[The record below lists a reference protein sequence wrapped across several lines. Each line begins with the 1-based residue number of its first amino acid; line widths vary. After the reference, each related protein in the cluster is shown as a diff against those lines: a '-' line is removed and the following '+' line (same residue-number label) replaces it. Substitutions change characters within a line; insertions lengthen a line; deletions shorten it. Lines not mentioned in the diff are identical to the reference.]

1 MSTEKYIEDFIVV
14 STPYVPGYR
23 IVKTL
28 GFSWGLIVR
37 SRGIGR
43 NIVAALRTLPGGEIK
58 EYTELLNQARGES
71 LDRLEE
77 HARSMGANAV
87 IGVAFDS
94 SEISQMMSEILAYGT
109 AVVVEKEVQA
119 SQPVRVV

>member
-1 MSTEKYIEDFIVV
+1 MSAQEQDDFIVV
-14 STPYVPGYR
+14 STPYITGYR
-23 IVKTL
+23 IAKTL

-43 NIVAALRTLPGGEIK
+43 NIVASLRTLPGGEIK
-58 EYTELLNQARGES
+58 EYTELLNQARGEA
-71 LDRLEE
+71 LERLVE
-77 HARSMGANAV
+77 HARSMGANAL

-109 AVVVEKEVQA
+109 AVIVEKEDEP
-119 SQPVRVV
+119 SQPVRLV

>member
-1 MSTEKYIEDFIVV
+1 MSTEKYVEDFIVV
-14 STPYVPGYR
+14 STPYVPGYK

-58 EYTELLNQARGES
+58 EYTELLNQSREEA

-77 HARSMGANAV
+77 HARSMGANAL
-87 IGVAFDS
+87 IGVDFDS
-94 SEISQMMSEILAYGT
+94 SQISEMMSEILAYGT
-109 AVVVEKEVQA
+109 AVVVEKEDEA
-119 SQPVRVV
+119 TQPVRVV

>member
-1 MSTEKYIEDFIVV
+1 MSAQEQDDCIVV
-14 STPYVPGYR
+14 STAYITGYR

-43 NIVAALRTLPGGEIK
+43 NIVASLRTLPGGEIK
-58 EYTELLNQARGES
+58 EYTELLNQARGEA
-71 LDRLEE
+71 LERLVE
-77 HARSMGANAV
+77 HARSMGANAL

-109 AVVVEKEVQA
+109 AVIVEKEDEP
-119 SQPVRVV
+119 SQPVRLV

>member
-1 MSTEKYIEDFIVV
+1 MSAQEQDDFIVV
-14 STPYVPGYR
+14 STPYITGYR

-37 SRGIGR
+37 
-43 NIVAALRTLPGGEIK
+43 NIVASLRTLPGGEIK
-58 EYTELLNQARGES
+58 EYTELLNQARGEA
-71 LDRLEE
+71 LERLVE
-77 HARSMGANAV
+77 HARSMGANAL

-109 AVVVEKEVQA
+109 AVIVEKEDEP
-119 SQPVRVV
+119 SQPVRLV